1 MFKSDI
7 ARRCCT
13 LKPHVSHIPD
23 TVSKDIPR
31 SGGIQHFRFSVEIVV
46 YNGRG
51 MSIFESSTSSFQ
63 IFISSF
69 VSSAVVALE
78 LREESLDNMELARLD
93 REVRLDLNELP
104 EESRNAL

>member
-1 MFKSDI
+1 MSDI

-13 LKPHVSHIPD
+13 LKPHVSHVLD
-23 TVSKDIPR
+23 TVSKDIPK
-31 SGGIQHFRFSVEIVV
+31 SGGIQHFRFSSEIVV

-63 IFISSF
+63 IFSSSF
-69 VSSAVVALE
+69 VNSAVVALE
-78 LREESLDNMELARLD
+78 LREESFDNKELARLD